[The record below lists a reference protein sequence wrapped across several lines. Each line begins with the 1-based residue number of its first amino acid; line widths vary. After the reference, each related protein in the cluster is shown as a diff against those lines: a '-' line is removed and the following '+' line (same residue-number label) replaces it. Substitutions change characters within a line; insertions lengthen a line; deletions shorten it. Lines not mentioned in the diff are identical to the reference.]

1 MNLKEFLKLYNFR
14 YILNEKENTQIVRI
28 YSDWPSDWFEF
39 GVNDWSYDN
48 TTDERIE
55 KFIHPDILKMEVS
68 SIQYDEVN
76 EVFSISLYEKEPED
90 EKKT

>member
-14 YILNEKENTQIVRI
+14 HILNEKENTQIVRI

-39 GVNDWSYDN
+39 GVNDWDYGKDRFSMY
-48 TTDERIE
+48 
-55 KFIHPDILKMEVS
+55 IHPDILKKEVS
-68 SIQYDEVN
+68 SINYDDVN
-76 EVFSISLYEKEPED
+76 EVFCISLYDKEPED